1 MAHESFDDET
11 VAAILNEHYVAI
23 KVDREERPDIDHIY
37 MTYCQALQGE
47 GGWPLTII
55 MTPDGHPFFAGTY
68 FPKAPRYGRP
78 GLIQILQEIARL
90 WQTDRARLERASRS
104 MAERMQPLFEGQ
116 AGVARG
122 RDAAD
127 RAYQALEAAFDQE
140 YGGFGPAPKF
150 PTFHRVQ
157 FLLRYARL
165 RPNERA
171 AAMAL
176 STLRAIQRG
185 GIVDHVGGG
194 MARYSTDPFWRVPH
208 FEKMLYDN
216 ALALAAYADGYVHA
230 KDPAFLRFVRQT
242 VAFFDREMQSPE
254 GLYYSAVDAD
264 SAGGEGRF
272 YLWRPED
279 VIAALGPEDGELFNA
294 FYDITEA
301 GNFEG
306 ANVPNYIDQD
316 PAAFAA
322 SRSMTEESLWQKLD
336 DLNEKLRSVR
346 DGRERPAIDDKCL
359 TAWNA
364 LMAYGLARAG
374 LACGE
379 TAWVNRAR
387 EVVAAIERIL
397 VRPDDGRLLAR
408 YRDSEAGIFAY
419 ADDHA
424 YLVAAY
430 LEMYRA
436 TLDRAYLHRAR
447 HWQAVQDAL
456 FWDKA
461 QGGYTFYGRDAESLI
476 AVPKPVYDGAMPS
489 ANSQSAHNLW
499 MLHAL
504 TGDVE
509 YADRLDGL
517 LRAFGGDIA
526 SAPMDCLWLVTAAM
540 MSEVGSTE
548 IVIAAPQE
556 EAARRARELGAMDLP
571 EAVWLTSDARGD
583 ASMYPMAEHGAP
595 QYFVC
600 RGFRCDRPE
609 TDWKVVVEGLRQ
621 PPAWSEQL

>member
-11 VAAILNEHYVAI
+11 VAAILNEHYVTV

-68 FPKAPRYGRP
+68 FPKTPRYGRP

-116 AGVARG
+116 AGEARG

-230 KDPAFLRFVRQT
+230 KDPAFLRILRQT
-242 VAFFDREMQSPE
+242 VAFFDREMRSPE

-279 VIAALGPEDGELFNA
+279 VIAALGPEDGELYNA

-306 ANVPNYIDQD
+306 ANVPNYIGQD

-322 SRSMTEESLWQKLD
+322 SRGMTEESLWQKLD

-379 TAWVNRAR
+379 TAWVDRAR

-408 YRDSEAGIFAY
+408 YRDGEAGIFAY

-430 LEMYRA
+430 LELYRA

-504 TGDVE
+504 TGDAE
-509 YADRLDGL
+509 YADGLDGL

>member
-1 MAHESFDDET
+1 MAHESFEDET
-11 VAAILNEHYVAI
+11 VAAILNHHFVAI

-37 MTYCQALQGE
+37 MTFCQAMQGE

-68 FPKAPRYGRP
+68 FPKTPRYGRP

-90 WQTDRARLERASRS
+90 WQTNRARLEEASRT
-104 MAERMQPLFEGQ
+104 MAKRMEPLFAGQ
-116 AGVARG
+116 AGEARG

-127 RAYQALEAAFDQE
+127 QAFQALEAAYDPVC
-140 YGGFGPAPKF
+140 GGFGPAPKF

-165 RPNERA
+165 RPSERA
-171 AAMAL
+171 ATMAL
-176 STLRAIQRG
+176 STLRAIMRG

-194 MARYSTDPFWRVPH
+194 MARYSTDDCWRVPH

-216 ALALAAYADGYVHA
+216 ALALAAYAEAYAHA
-230 KDPAFLRFVRQT
+230 KDPVFLRFVRNM
-242 VAFFDREMQSPE
+242 VSFFDREMRAPE

-279 VIAALGPEDGELFNA
+279 VIAALGREDGELYNA

-306 ANVPNYIDQD
+306 ANVPNAIGQD

-322 SRSMTEESLWQKLD
+322 SRGMTEEELWHKLD
-336 DLNEKLRSVR
+336 ALNEKLRAVR
-346 DGRERPAIDDKCL
+346 DLRERPAIDDKCL
-359 TAWNA
+359 TSWNA
-364 LMAYGLARAG
+364 LMAFGLAKAG
-374 LACGE
+374 TAFGE
-379 TAWVNRAR
+379 PTWVARAR
-387 EVVAAIERIL
+387 ELVAAIERVL

-408 YRDSEAGIFAY
+408 YRDGEAGIFAF

-424 YLVAAY
+424 YLVAAH
-430 LEMYRA
+430 LELYRA
-436 TLDRAYLHRAR
+436 TLDSAYLERAR
-447 HWQAVQDAL
+447 HWQAVQDTL

-461 QGGYTFYGRDAESLI
+461 HGGYAFYGRDAESLI
-476 AVPKPVYDGAMPS
+476 AVPKPAYDGAMPS
-489 ANSQSAHNLW
+489 ANSQAAHNLW
-499 MLHAL
+499 TLYAL
-504 TGDVE
+504 SGDSA
-509 YADRLDGL
+509 YADRLDSL
-517 LRAFGGDIA
+517 FRAFGGDMA
-526 SAPMDCLWLVTAAM
+526 TAPLDCLWLVTAAM

-548 IVIAAPQE
+548 VVLAGPREDALQRAQE
-556 EAARRARELGAMDLP
+556 LCAMPLP
-571 EAVWLTSDARGD
+571 EVVWLMADARGEE
-583 ASMYPMAEHGAP
+583 APYAMGPGGKP
-595 QYFVC
+595 QYYVC

-609 TDWKVVVEGLRQ
+609 TDWEVVVERLSN
-621 PPAWSEQL
+621 PPSWK

>member
-1 MAHESFDDET
+1 MAHESFEDET

-68 FPKAPRYGRP
+68 FPKMPRYGRP

-90 WQTDRARLERASRS
+90 WKADRARLERASRS

-116 AGVARG
+116 AGEARG
-122 RDAAD
+122 REAAD
-127 RAYQALEAAFDQE
+127 QAYEALERMFDPE

-165 RPNERA
+165 RPSERA
-171 AAMAL
+171 AAMAQA
-176 STLRAIQRG
+176 TLRSIQRG

-194 MARYSTDPFWRVPH
+194 LARYSTDPFWCVPH

-216 ALALAAYADGYVHA
+216 ALALAAYADAYA
-230 KDPAFLRFVRQT
+230 RDNDPAFLRFMRHIVD
-242 VAFFDREMQSPE
+242 FFEREMRSPE

-279 VIAALGPEDGELFNA
+279 VIAALGPEDGELYNA

-306 ANVPNYIDQD
+306 ANVPNYIHQD

-322 SRSMTEESLWQKLD
+322 SRGVTEEELWRKLD
-336 DLNEKLRSVR
+336 VLNEKLRAVR
-346 DGRERPAIDDKCL
+346 DARERPAIDDKCL

-379 TAWVNRAR
+379 PAWVERAR

-408 YRDSEAGIFAY
+408 YRDGEAGIFAY

-430 LEMYRA
+430 LELYRA
-436 TLDRAYLHRAR
+436 TLDRAHLDRAR

-499 MLHAL
+499 ALHAL
-504 TGDVE
+504 TGDSE
-509 YADRLDGL
+509 YADRLEGL

-526 SAPMDCLWLVTAAM
+526 STPMDCLWLVTAAM

-548 IVIAAPQE
+548 IVLAAPRE
-556 EAARRARELGAMDLP
+556 EAAQRARELARMDLP

-583 ASMYPMAEHGAP
+583 EDTYPMAQHGAP
-595 QYFVC
+595 QYYVC

-609 TDWKVVVEGLRQ
+609 TDWKVVVERLRQ
-621 PPAWSEQL
+621 PPAWN